1 MFMNMSHFQPKAGQE
16 AKFKEMF
23 VDEILSITLNAKGL
37 ISADIVVATD
47 GTITNL
53 ERWESE
59 AAWKDLVA
67 DMTSTRLRADR
78 FEVDD
83 IAIDDNTISITTL
96 NEDLLLNANGIG
108 SVVIDEL
115 GFKDSSIINRTSN
128 GITYFRNSGNGY
140 FKIEGNKGFVVP
152 VGLDTERP
160 TPPYREL
167 GMVRYNTDQSY
178 LEIWDGVSWV
188 SVAGSSG
195 AITFTAAENLAVEY
209 ILTLG

>member
-1 MFMNMSHFQPKAGQE
+1 MIRYN
-16 AKFKEMF
+16 
-23 VDEILSITLNAKGL
+23 
-37 ISADIVVATD
+37 TD
-47 GTITNL
+47 TNL
-53 ERWESE
+53 FEGYDGNWIALNGVYDLDLNTYITAELTPGANDNTIRFYADGS
-59 AAWKDLVA
+59 LVA
-67 DMTSTRLRADR
+67 DLTSDRFRADR
-78 FEVDD
+78 FQVDD
-83 IAIDDNTISITTL
+83 ISIDDNTISITTL
-96 NEDLLLNANGIG
+96 NQDLLLNANGIG

-115 GFKDSSIINRTSN
+115 GFKDSSIINRTNN
-128 GITYFRNSGNGY
+128 GITYFRNSGTGY

-160 TPPYREL
+160 IPPYREL